1 MILTVLIALIGL
13 AVFIWGLA
21 IVAAFSVAARA
32 FAKVQATGAY
42 ATVRDSGVMKSGE
55 ALVDRVVDAVPSG
68 LARRMIRTVVPQGSD
83 MAGSVISDTIEGRRS
98 NGKWLAALGAAIFV
112 LSFIAGPWLTTLI
125 ARG

>member
-55 ALVDRVVDAVPSG
+55 ALVD
-68 LARRMIRTVVPQGSD
+68 Q
-83 MAGSVISDTIEGRRS
+83 
-98 NGKWLAALGAAIFV
+98 AALERV
-112 LSFIAGPWLTTLI
+112 LASVNG
-125 ARG
+125 